1 MSSTK
6 TQKPAGKQ
14 GRSAIADVVAR
25 EYTIHLH
32 KRLHGVSFK
41 KRAPKAIKEIKAF
54 AFQSMVRTPPL
65 KTSTLPRAVH
75 STLHSRRQSEAG

>member
-1 MSSTK
+1 MSSK

-32 KRLHGVSFK
+32 KRLHGVTFK

-54 AFQSMVRTPPL
+54 ATQSMVGIPT
-65 KTSTLPRAVH
+65 A
-75 STLHSRRQSEAG
+75 